1 LVTIGRGSGG
11 GGYHEGGRGGR
22 GGGGDYRGGGGGGRG
37 GRGRD
42 GRGGRGGR
50 EGGRGGAPD
59 VSRNID
65 RVLTNILAAKLSEN
79 FSFYLYTINTTDKTG
94 TLIDSRSRRMEL
106 FGVGFWDILLADMPK
121 GLKSELKRMVFFA
134 GSFFFSAREIP
145 GLEPS
150 KLPLVL
156 CDGSKTNGDTMSC
169 VDVKKFTAPICLL
182 PSTPATVTRGLN
194 QVTMDGLRCS
204 NCTRTFIN
212 DGDMLQHC
220 KDSGHVP
227 IFGPAG
233 AGDDVLVVEAASVEV
248 FVSYVSLAL
257 ERAMGE
263 RLSRWGRDYV
273 DREAPIPA
281 KDRNGNDLGV
291 SIFEAISL
299 AFGVIR
305 VSNGPPVLALTCDLR
320 AKVIRTVS
328 VLDCIYENRSESQPF
343 TKQDQTRLKR
353 EWIGSV
359 VIYKNDHKC
368 KYEDRARLRSDLKGV
383 FFVDDPLTFSACSS
397 KATP

>member
-1 LVTIGRGSGG
+1 
-11 GGYHEGGRGGR
+11 
-22 GGGGDYRGGGGGGRG
+22 
-37 GRGRD
+37 
-42 GRGGRGGR
+42 
-50 EGGRGGAPD
+50 
-59 VSRNID
+59 
-65 RVLTNILAAKLSEN
+65 
-79 FSFYLYTINTTDKTG
+79 
-94 TLIDSRSRRMEL
+94 
-106 FGVGFWDILLADMPK
+106 
-121 GLKSELKRMVFFA
+121 
-134 GSFFFSAREIP
+134 
-145 GLEPS
+145 
-150 KLPLVL
+150 
-156 CDGSKTNGDTMSC
+156 
-169 VDVKKFTAPICLL
+169 
-182 PSTPATVTRGLN
+182 
-194 QVTMDGLRCS
+194 
-204 NCTRTFIN
+204 
-212 DGDMLQHC
+212 
-220 KDSGHVP
+220 
-227 IFGPAG
+227 
-233 AGDDVLVVEAASVEV
+233 
-248 FVSYVSLAL
+248 LAL

-368 KYEDRARLRSDLKGV
+368 KYEDMARLRSDLKGV
-383 FFVDDPLTFSACSS
+383 SSLTIL
-397 KATP
+397 